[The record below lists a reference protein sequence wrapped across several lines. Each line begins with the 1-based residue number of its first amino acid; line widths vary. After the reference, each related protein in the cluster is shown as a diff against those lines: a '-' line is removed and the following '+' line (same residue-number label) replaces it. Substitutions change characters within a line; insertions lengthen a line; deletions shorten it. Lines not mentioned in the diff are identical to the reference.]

1 MEKLEKKINISLTK
15 VEYEY
20 LKEMC
25 NSMYG
30 ALEKLPKKMRT
41 PKFYVL
47 ENMTKYIF
55 NK

>member
-25 NSMYG
+25 KSMYG
-30 ALEKLPKKMRT
+30 ALQKLPKKMRT

-47 ENMTKYIF
+47 ENMTKYTF
-55 NK
+55 NE